1 MDKIVK
7 IDAELLAEILQRL
20 ESLKEFAALSTG
32 NGANSARIFFE
43 GNVDYVTG
51 DDRVGILETY
61 VKETTDFLQRLD
73 AARWLAVRG
82 YDSYMSLAEKNTHGI
97 CHNG

>member
-1 MDKIVK
+1 MNKTVK
-7 IDAELLAEILQRL
+7 IEAKLLAEILQRL
-20 ESLKEFAALSTG
+20 EALKEFAALYTG
-32 NGANSARIFFE
+32 NGAGHSRIFFD
-43 GNVDYVTG
+43 GNVDNVTG
-51 DDRVGILETY
+51 DEFHSNLEAS

-82 YDSYMSLAEKNTHGI
+82 YDSYMILAEKNTHGI